1 MATKK
6 QIAKAQG
13 RAFASTF
20 KALYDDAQ
28 NSVEEAILK
37 GALRVERDAKINA
50 PVDTGRLRASI
61 SSRLNNSN
69 KNDIYAEVGTNVSY
83 AKYMEGV
90 ETFEKAMETEFGT
103 SKKRARPFLFPAYTQ
118 NKEKIKKD
126 IAAALKKSLKL
137 G

>member
-1 MATKK
+1 VATKK
-6 QIAKAQG
+6 QIGKAQG
-13 RAFASTF
+13 RAFALTF

-28 NSVEEAILK
+28 NSVEEALLK

-61 SSRLNNSN
+61 SSRLSN
-69 KNDIYAEVGTNVSY
+69 ANKEHVYAEIGTNVEYGSLL
-83 AKYMEGV
+83 
-90 ETFEKAMETEFGT
+90 EFGT
-103 SKKRARPFLFPAYTQ
+103 SKMAAKPFLFPAYTQ

>member
-6 QIAKAQG
+6 QIGSAQG
-13 RAFASTF
+13 KAFASTF

-28 NSVEEAILK
+28 NSVEEALLK

-61 SSRLNNSN
+61 SSRLSNSN
-69 KNDIYAEVGTNVSY
+69 KNDIYAEVGTNVAY
-83 AKYMEGV
+83 AKYMEGA